1 MGIRNRDVLTCLPL
15 LASVLG
21 KQYGIQVK
29 IGGNKACTN
38 GKVIMLPALPLDS
51 EAELL
56 TTVRG
61 YLDHEA
67 AHVRYTDFDCVNAAS
82 LDAVTFHIFNS
93 IEDWRVENRMAA
105 IYPGCRQ
112 NLLWLIRRFFA
123 EDAGAGS
130 DDPALAVLNYVT
142 LTVRAWDVPE
152 VEPHRDSEAAVI
164 RQVFPG
170 LLDSLDH
177 ILDRVRNDCRN
188 TAAAIAYA
196 RQLAACLKQWE
207 PPEQEAATPALPE
220 TSQEQSQRNE
230 ADSHT
235 ENEEAEDKP
244 ENDNTKSSQDS
255 DSASD
260 ASPEQEQPSTCT
272 DSYCQE
278 EQTDCTDSQAETV
291 DKDHPLDGQEAEQK
305 LTDLFD
311 LPADALPELLGEALS
326 KALEASSTSTSE
338 DSISVAE
345 CGQRHAHALSPE
357 EKQKALRSAN
367 ALRHRLHGVLQAR
380 AQNHCAIGRRGR
392 LHTGSLYRISVGNPR
407 VFQNVTTKTGI
418 NTAVHILLDASGSM
432 DGPRIILARQA
443 CYAVTKALEGI
454 KGVNPAVTAFPAM
467 SLMDSV
473 YPVLRH
479 GEKMTDRFCIKGAG
493 STPLAPALWW
503 TMQTMLP
510 LRESRKIVLILTDGE
525 PDEVTPCLAAIRQA
539 ERMGMEVLGIGI
551 QHTAIKEL
559 LPNSSRIIYALPD
572 LAPAMFDMLQ
582 SSLLKG
588 GADDPC

>member
-1 MGIRNRDVLTCLPL
+1 MVIHNRDVLTCLPL

-21 KQYGIQVK
+21 RQYGVQVH
-29 IGGNKACTN
+29 IGGKKACTN

-51 EAELL
+51 GAELL
-56 TTVRG
+56 ATVRG

-67 AHVRYTDFDCVNAAS
+67 AHVRYTDFACVNATS
-82 LDAVTFHIFNS
+82 LDGVTFHLFNS
-93 IEDWRVENRMAA
+93 IEDWRVEKRMAA

-112 NLLWLIRRFFA
+112 NLLWLIQKFFA

-142 LTVRAWDVPE
+142 LTVRAWDMSE
-152 VEPHRDSEAAVI
+152 VEPHRDAAARAI
-164 RQVFPG
+164 RQAFPG
-170 LLDSLDH
+170 LLESLDG
-177 ILDRVRNDCRN
+177 ILSKVRQDCQD
-188 TAAAIAYA
+188 TAAAIVYA
-196 RQLAACLKQWE
+196 RQIAACLNQWE
-207 PPEQEAATPALPE
+207 PPEQDVPTPALSE
-220 TSQEQSQRNE
+220 TSQEQNQRNE
-230 ADSHT
+230 AENHT
-235 ENEEAEDKP
+235 ENEETEDKP
-244 ENDNTKSSQDS
+244 ENNNTKSSQDS

-260 ASPEQEQPSTCT
+260 ASPEQEQDSTCT
-272 DSYCQE
+272 DSYCKE
-278 EQTDCTDSQAETV
+278 EQSDCTDSQAETV
-291 DKDHPLDGQEAEQK
+291 DKDHSLDGKEAGQK
-305 LTDLFD
+305 LTALFD
-311 LPADALPELLGEALS
+311 LPADALPEYLGEALVRT
-326 KALEASSTSTSE
+326 LEASSTSNSE
-338 DSISVAE
+338 DNFCVAQ
-345 CGQRHAHALSPE
+345 CGQRHAHTLSPE

-367 ALRHRLHGVLQAR
+367 ALRHRLYGVLQAW

-407 VFQNVTTKTGI
+407 VFQKVSPKTGI

-473 YPVLRH
+473 FPMVRH
-479 GEKMTDRFCIKGAG
+479 GERITDRFCIKGAG

-503 TMQTMLP
+503 TLQAMLP

-525 PDEVTPCLAAIRQA
+525 PNDVAPCLAAIRQA

-551 QHTAIKEL
+551 QHMAIREL
-559 LPNSSRIIYALPD
+559 LPNTSRIIYGLD
-572 LAPAMFDMLQ
+572 ELAPAMFDMLQ

-588 GADDPC
+588 GADDSC